1 MFWDNL
7 IFAGGVEAGCWDEG
21 CGDEVCE
28 GVEGVRVCSDELSGD
43 EVCPAGEDK
52 DEPEG
57 V

>member
-43 EVCPAGEDK
+43 KVCPAGEDK